1 MKKHPVPKSI
11 WVNQKDYGLDPGV
24 LVLIR
29 QLPLTGL
36 LLLSKYWVFIGFGDL
51 DSENWRPR
59 IDAFHKCLISWQ
71 SRHLSFSR
79 KTLVANDL
87 ALSRIWY
94 VASLVHMPE
103 WVLRQLNFCLF
114 DFFWSGK
121 KDLVKWTVVV
131 QPKSDGGFSV
141 VSISLKVKALIIQ
154 WIRRFAASPGAW
166 VSLLIYWLFDRFG
179 VDPVTVL
186 SSLSFF
192 VSNSLPPFYCDLL
205 STWRTINGHADLLV
219 IWLFLVA

>member
-1 MKKHPVPKSI
+1 MPMILPALFCPMLPFVLFLMSMLFMKKHPVPKSI

-36 LLLSKYWVFIGFGDL
+36 LLLSKYWLFIGFGDL
-51 DSENWRPR
+51 DSENWSPR
-59 IDAFHKCLISWQ
+59 IDAVHKCLISWQ
-71 SRHLSFSR
+71 SRHHSFSG
-79 KTLVANDL
+79 KTLVANAL

-103 WVLRQLNFCLF
+103 WVLRELNSCVC

-121 KDLVKWTVVV
+121 KDLVKRTVVV

-154 WIRRFAASPGAW
+154 WIRRLVVSPGAW
-166 VSLLIYWLFDRFG
+166 VSLLTY
-179 VDPVTVL
+179 
-186 SSLSFF
+186 
-192 VSNSLPPFYCDLL
+192 
-205 STWRTINGHADLLV
+205 
-219 IWLFLVA
+219 